1 MGELRPAA
9 SPRPARGPV
18 TCAAD
23 GARARVRRRGH
34 RRGVRRP
41 RPARAGPAVACQGG
55 SRAVGPRDRQGSGT
69 PPRQTAEPPDHR
81 RGRRRQR
88 VEEREFVQAVSERT
102 GLSRQESADLTR
114 ATLETLAHR
123 LSGGEDRALE
133 RELPEG
139 LAESVRRGATSAIE
153 AFSYAETVR
162 RVAERNMLKK
172 SEADSGVR
180 AVLVTL
186 RDAIS
191 EKEFGNLM
199 SQLGS
204 DFSQPVEDFAG

>member
-1 MGELRPAA
+1 M
-9 SPRPARGPV
+9 
-18 TCAAD
+18 
-23 GARARVRRRGH
+23 
-34 RRGVRRP
+34 
-41 RPARAGPAVACQGG
+41 
-55 SRAVGPRDRQGSGT
+55 
-69 PPRQTAEPPDHR
+69 
-81 RGRRRQR
+81 
-88 VEEREFVQAVSERT
+88 EEREFVQAVSERT

-139 LAESVRRGATSAIE
+139 LAESVRRGATSSIE

-204 DFSQPVEDFAG
+204 DFSQPVQDFVG

>member
-1 MGELRPAA
+1 M
-9 SPRPARGPV
+9 
-18 TCAAD
+18 
-23 GARARVRRRGH
+23 
-34 RRGVRRP
+34 
-41 RPARAGPAVACQGG
+41 
-55 SRAVGPRDRQGSGT
+55 
-69 PPRQTAEPPDHR
+69 
-81 RGRRRQR
+81 
-88 VEEREFVQAVSERT
+88 EEREFVQAVSERT

-204 DFSQPVEDFAG
+204 DFSQPVQDFAG

>member
-1 MGELRPAA
+1 M
-9 SPRPARGPV
+9 
-18 TCAAD
+18 
-23 GARARVRRRGH
+23 
-34 RRGVRRP
+34 
-41 RPARAGPAVACQGG
+41 
-55 SRAVGPRDRQGSGT
+55 
-69 PPRQTAEPPDHR
+69 
-81 RGRRRQR
+81 
-88 VEEREFVQAVSERT
+88 EEREFVQAVSERT

-123 LSGGEDRALE
+123 LSGGEDRALAL
-133 RELPEG
+133 ELPEG